1 MAELVK
7 VLLVDDQVR
16 NLEALQAVLQVDT
29 AAVAK
34 DAAGRGKRGQREQC
48 KQ

>member
-16 NLEALQAVLQVDT
+16 NLEALQAVLHPSGCRLIT
-29 AAVAK
+29 AQSADEALL
-34 DAAGRGKRGQREQC
+34 A
-48 KQ
+48 